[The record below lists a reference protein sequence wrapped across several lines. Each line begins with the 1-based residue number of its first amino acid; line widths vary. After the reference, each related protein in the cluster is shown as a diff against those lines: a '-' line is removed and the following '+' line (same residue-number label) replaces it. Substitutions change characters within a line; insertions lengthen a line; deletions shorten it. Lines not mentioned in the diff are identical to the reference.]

1 MIFQRKVWNVAAAK
15 QQPCGQSAA
24 ISRGETAKACGS
36 FGRWQ
41 HQHQNLLRVLVN
53 FNRYRDMDIV
63 RFSNSCDADHYIS
76 YVFCFSG
83 SFSGFHELPTRGV
96 SRGSR
101 RNQRRSRSTDAGH
114 LGAGLRWHFWIDHS
128 AGCVHL
134 DVPQKCLIPVLL
146 CIHIISTDILFSRDT
161 VIQYLCS
168 WVYIMIY
175 NLNQHLHGEYK
186 SYHSPFLCDFG
197 ISFQPN
203 SLIFLVARWRSCARL
218 WHSWPWTSSGVSN
231 LFLPGF
237 TLYEHGSLNVPI
249 FHITQPLGIWSIM
262 ATIRWCPIY
271 PKWDSYQP
279 LMNVNLGWMDLPLL
293 IHFTPQIMD

>member
-1 MIFQRKVWNVAAAK
+1 MYECSCIYKYIRDCGWIFIYT
-15 QQPCGQSAA
+15 G
-24 ISRGETAKACGS
+24 ISMFTLDTLDTCTHNSTPSNFNHYDFPEKGLKCSSSKATTMWPKCRYFKGETAKACGS

-101 RNQRRSRSTDAGH
+101 RNQRRSLSDAGH

-134 DVPQKCLIPVLL
+134 YVPQKGLIPVLL
-146 CIHIISTDILFSRDT
+146 CIHIISTDILFSLL
-161 VIQYLCS
+161 IQYLCS
-168 WVYIMIY
+168 WVLMSIYYCMIH
-175 NLNQHLHGEYK
+175 LINQHLHGEYQ
-186 SYHSPFLCDFG
+186 SYHSPMC
-197 ISFQPN
+197 
-203 SLIFLVARWRSCARL
+203 
-218 WHSWPWTSSGVSN
+218 WPS
-231 LFLPGF
+231 
-237 TLYEHGSLNVPI
+237 H
-249 FHITQPLGIWSIM
+249 
-262 ATIRWCPIY
+262 R
-271 PKWDSYQP
+271 
-279 LMNVNLGWMDLPLL
+279 
-293 IHFTPQIMD
+293 